1 MDRRS
6 MTPGISSR
14 LSSPPPAAHPS
25 PPPAAAPSA
34 AATPSHPPSPTP
46 DAFTR
51 LEESFSRFA
60 EKWDQFVVMFHR
72 YKEKIEKE
80 FQAALRL
87 QTTARGATPWPSS
100 HEQAVVRL
108 QAAVRGF
115 LVRRAVRKLHL
126 LISSSL
132 HQLAACA
139 PNHQVSSI
147 LFEPPV
153 EVEIWDNL
161 NRIISGNFPYP
172 VDQHHLDNPHDYNET
187 VAVIGR
193 YISENYNGVA
203 LHPIDFIDTSSGKLL
218 AEVMDPDII
227 TISPVNKLHPQ
238 DDILATGSSRSIF
251 IWKPKTEDE
260 LTEERAK
267 QKAKEYVYG
276 SSSRKK
282 PNGKHDNSS
291 DDDSGGDSGGKNKKA
306 KKTRFTHAVK
316 GKGKS
321 NV

>member
-1 MDRRS
+1 M
-6 MTPGISSR
+6 
-14 LSSPPPAAHPS
+14 LN
-25 PPPAAAPSA
+25 
-34 AATPSHPPSPTP
+34 
-46 DAFTR
+46 
-51 LEESFSRFA
+51 
-60 EKWDQFVVMFHR
+60 R
-72 YKEKIEKE
+72 YKEKTEKE
-80 FQAALRL
+80 LQAALRL
-87 QTTARGATPWPSS
+87 QTAARGFLTRRQVQSLRGEKHFAVASRATPWPSS

-126 LISSSL
+126 LIGSSL
-132 HQLAACA
+132 HQLAACV

-147 LFEPPV
+147 LFEPPA

-161 NRIISGNFPYP
+161 NRIISGNVPYP

-187 VAVIGR
+187 VAVVGR

-282 PNGKHDNSS
+282 TKWQ
-291 DDDSGGDSGGKNKKA
+291 A
-306 KKTRFTHAVK
+306 
-316 GKGKS
+316 
-321 NV
+321 